1 VELTQVIEFTDLRLA
16 NELPS
21 IDDLLKLRL
30 NLQTMRVLCNNFLP
44 CVVGKKRWKMQ
55 ILAGKKVN
63 EIATVSDKAFV
74 LLVLENIWDD
84 MMNLDI
90 DDYYHPRKRT
100 KSNNAENN
108 KTSTTAK
115 STADTMDNNDNRN
128 GRIVVTGQ
136 WTSAWRGSRRY
147 GGWSP
152 EGIDRFNRLV
162 KIVKQDRD
170 NDTHFQAQY
179 EIWLNESKRKK
190 TKEKV
195 KQPLVKAYR
204 DLSALGV

>member
-1 VELTQVIEFTDLRLA
+1 
-16 NELPS
+16 
-21 IDDLLKLRL
+21 
-30 NLQTMRVLCNNFLP
+30 
-44 CVVGKKRWKMQ
+44 
-55 ILAGKKVN
+55 
-63 EIATVSDKAFV
+63 
-74 LLVLENIWDD
+74 
-84 MMNLDI
+84 
-90 DDYYHPRKRT
+90 
-100 KSNNAENN
+100 
-108 KTSTTAK
+108 
-115 STADTMDNNDNRN
+115 
-128 GRIVVTGQ
+128 VVTGQ